1 MDNSQLTIS
10 LLSNQSVQ
18 GAQGHH
24 HHQRKS
30 IADMIKDM
38 ESAIDDATKS
48 GKLTGDQAS
57 AMTKVLDDIKK
68 MLSQAQSTGAAQ
80 TGGGASTS
88 PTGDATQLSAD
99 DREKIRKQLHDIGKQ
114 LFLALNSQSADSST
128 RRQSGAVD
136 AIFKAMDANKDGSV
150 NKNELTSFLSSLTAN
165 ASNSSHSNGVVAS
178 SFTYSAQTFMSI
190 TRTQSTFSTI
200 V

>member
-10 LLSNQSVQ
+10 LVSNQSVQ

-24 HHQRKS
+24 QHPRKS

-68 MLSQAQSTGAAQ
+68 MLSQAQSTGPAQ
-80 TGGGASTS
+80 TGG
-88 PTGDATQLSAD
+88 ATQLSAD

-114 LFLALNSQSADSST
+114 LFQAFNSQSADSST
-128 RRQSGAVD
+128 RQSGAVD

-150 NKNELTSFLSSLTAN
+150 NKNELTSFLSGLTAN

-178 SFTYSAQTFMSI
+178 SFTYSAQATMSI
-190 TRTQSTFSTI
+190 TRTQSSFSTI

>member
-68 MLSQAQSTGAAQ
+68 MLSQAQSSNATQ
-80 TGGGASTS
+80 TS
-88 PTGDATQLSAD
+88 GDATRLSAD

-114 LFLALNSQSADSST
+114 LFQAFNSQSADSST
-128 RRQSGAVD
+128 RQSGAVD

-150 NKNELTSFLSSLTAN
+150 NKDELTSFLGSLTSN
-165 ASNSSHSNGVVAS
+165 ASNASRSNGVVAG
-178 SFTYSAQTFMSI
+178 SFTYSAQATMSI
-190 TRTQSTFSTI
+190 TRTQSSFSTI

>member
-10 LLSNQSVQ
+10 LVSNQSVQ

-24 HHQRKS
+24 QHPRKS

-68 MLSQAQSTGAAQ
+68 MLSQAQSTGA
-80 TGGGASTS
+80 
-88 PTGDATQLSAD
+88 TGDVTQLSAD

-114 LFLALNSQSADSST
+114 LFQAFNSQRADSST
-128 RRQSGAVD
+128 RQSGAVD

-150 NKNELTSFLSSLTAN
+150 NKNELTSFLSGLTAN

-178 SFTYSAQTFMSI
+178 SFTYSAQATMSI
-190 TRTQSTFSTI
+190 TRTQSSFSTI